1 MKLAE
6 VPLEIREEVAIR
18 LVTHGADPLLMLAA
32 TVWPVGEGTGE
43 IDEMQFCVRGHPL
56 DEENLYLRPNSG
68 WRKCRACDRE
78 VRRSR
83 AKAEKRR
90 EKVPCT
96 FCGQPC
102 CRPGDNHGT
111 QTPRCRKCFLK
122 QRRSRSDARFATA

>member
-6 VPLEIREEVAIR
+6 VPLEVREEVAIR

-56 DEENLYLRPNSG
+56 DEENLYLRPQG

-83 AKAEKRR
+83 AKVAKER

-96 FCGQPC
+96 FCGEP
-102 CRPGDNHGT
+102 CRPGPA
-111 QTPRCRKCFLK
+111 PRCRTCFLTQK
-122 QRRSRSDARFATA
+122 RSGHDSRFAHA